1 MSKDVLILHRGL
13 TPGQSRPNSFEAIRD
28 KYESAFECDVFM
40 LADGALAIVHNKDMG
55 LSQEQIEAMTTG
67 VFYSLH
73 VKDRETQTEG
83 SPAPL
88 FREYLA
94 LALDRGNKLALEIKG
109 SSPQMARKTA
119 RRIVEETRGLD
130 PKLLQSSISLHSFS
144 VEALEEAQDAMR
156 EHGVQMKRALF
167 WPSAPARALEMSI
180 SATVLSYLEGEYS
193 STEIPQW
200 TEAGIKLAHQK
211 GFDIIDL
218 QEGVITP
225 DLVRKAHS
233 YGIEVNAWVVNNAD
247 RAKVLENMSVDHI
260 ITDTLG

>member
-1 MSKDVLILHRGL
+1 MLKDVLILHRGL

-94 LALDRGNKLALEIKG
+94 LA
-109 SSPQMARKTA
+109 
-119 RRIVEETRGLD
+119 LD

-260 ITDTLG
+260 ITDTLFSR

>member
-1 MSKDVLILHRGL
+1 MLKDVLILHRGL

-83 SPAPL
+83 SPAP
-88 FREYLA
+88 
-94 LALDRGNKLALEIKG
+94 
-109 SSPQMARKTA
+109 MARKTA

-247 RAKVLENMSVDHI
+247 RAKVLEDIGVDHI
-260 ITDTLG
+260 MTDTLS